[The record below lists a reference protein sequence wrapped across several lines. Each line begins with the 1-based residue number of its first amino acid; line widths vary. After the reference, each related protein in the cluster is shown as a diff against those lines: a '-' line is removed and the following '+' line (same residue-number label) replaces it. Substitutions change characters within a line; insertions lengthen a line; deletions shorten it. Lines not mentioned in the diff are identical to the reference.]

1 MTSDTG
7 GKFQGLVPQSRSD
20 LDAIK
25 SWPQIISVGEAAE
38 LAGVT
43 PKTIREWAMRI
54 DSLGVKR
61 VGRWA
66 IRRAN
71 LALLM
76 SAGLERYR
84 ERLAIARARQAPP
97 PSETHETSETH
108 KSHHERLGEPRA

>member
-1 MTSDTG
+1 MVYVNINLVPMDG
-7 GKFQGLVPQSRSD
+7 GHKSLGTGLVNYATLR
-20 LDAIK
+20 AHH
-25 SWPQIISVGEAAE
+25 
-38 LAGVT
+38 T